1 MPSKIVSKTPELKTL
16 QEFKAIYDA
25 CWEKVYAVCY
35 NNTRNV
41 ELSQDMTQE
50 IFTSLWE
57 RRNDITI
64 QSSIEHYLVR
74 AAKYKVSEYYRNKT
88 IRTKHKR
95 RMCQALCTSAECTKE
110 DVDYSL
116 LVQRLGL
123 LVEELPCR
131 CQQVY
136 RMSREEGLTNKE
148 IARELEISQRA
159 VEYHISNALGFLKE
173 KLPEYELT

>member
-1 MPSKIVSKTPELKTL
+1 MSASSESRSTDLKTL
-16 QEFKAIYDA
+16 KEFKAIYDA

-50 IFTSLWE
+50 IFKSLWE
-57 RRNDITI
+57 RRG
-64 QSSIEHYLVR
+64 SLSIHTSIRHYVVR
-74 AAKYKVSEYYRNKT
+74 AAKLKVAEYYRNKS
-88 IRTKHKR
+88 IREKHLKC
-95 RMCQALCTSAECTKE
+95 MSQDYCASAQCTKE

-116 LVQRLGL
+116 LVQRLDL

-131 CQQVY
+131 CRQVY

-148 IARELEISQRA
+148 IAHKLDISQRV
-159 VEYHISNALGFLKE
+159 VEYHISKALGFLKE
-173 KLPEYELT
+173 KMPEYDLS